1 MADVG
6 SRRLGLFYSRHGN
19 IALPAEKLIQVLEQP
34 RLYGGP
40 FLPAYVIGLV
50 RFQTEILPVLQ
61 CGNQAPGSVVEP
73 FYVTVCG
80 SSLGLVGFG
89 CDQVR
94 QIADWE
100 SGRYEELTEPDYCG
114 AVGRFF
120 HQTET
125 YTVIDV
131 DLLVECLPE

>member
-1 MADVG
+1 VADVDP
-6 SRRLGLFYSRHGN
+6 RRLGLFYSRHGN
-19 IALPAEKLIQVLEQP
+19 IALPAEKLIQVLDQP
-34 RLYGGP
+34 RLYGAP
-40 FLPAYVIGLV
+40 CLPDYVLGLV
-50 RFQTEILPVLQ
+50 QFQTEVLPVLQ
-61 CGNQAPGSVVEP
+61 CGNQASGLVVEAY
-73 FYVTVCG
+73 YVAVCG

-100 SGRYEELTEPDYCG
+100 SGRYEELTEPDCCG